1 MNEFSNKSFEAS
13 FRPFSFKFS
22 LSFSIYPFSKNRNF
36 ECSEKKEMIRTSFRT
51 NRSKHLFILSPS
63 IYPFSKNRN
72 FECSI
77 ELYPKEMI
85 RMRFRTNRSKHPFI
99 FSLSNF
105 LLPSIRFQ
113 KIEISNTRSS
123 FTRKR

>member
-36 ECSEKKEMIRTSFRT
+36 ECSEKKEMIRTRFRT
-51 NRSKHLFILSPS
+51 NRSKHSFILSPS

-72 FECSI
+72 FECS
-77 ELYPKEMI
+77 EKKEMI
-85 RMRFRTNRSKHPFI
+85 RTRFRTNRSKHPFI
-99 FSLSNF
+99 LSSSSF